1 MSGHA
6 TESAAI
12 RVLPA
17 VTLRSDQARLLAC
30 YERVADATRGML
42 EAARAYDWTSLTHHG
57 RDCETWMQRIEAL
70 PAPDTVLDREGRRR
84 RLELL
89 QQVLRDDA
97 ALCQLLQPSF
107 GRVDRCLAARPRL
120 PGA

>member
-1 MSGHA
+1 MNPHA
-6 TESAAI
+6 SE
-12 RVLPA
+12 PA
-17 VTLRSDQARLLAC
+17 VVKSLPGITLRSHQARLLAC

-42 EAARAYDWTSLTHHG
+42 DAARAYDWTSLGHHG

-70 PAPDTVLDREGRRR
+70 PSPETVLDREGRRR

-97 ALCQLLQPSF
+97 ALCQLLGPAF
-107 GRVDRCLAARPRL
+107 GRVDRCLQARPPL
-120 PGA
+120 PPA